1 MKVSKKNASL
11 MLLLGIINIVLFIIL
26 NVRRYNHMHEGIF
39 TYYIILFLSEITYLL
54 PFFYLVSLLKYVQE
68 KQFIITCFYALLA
81 GKITSFLFNF
91 IPNSNSSVSTILLVI
106 GVVIALI
113 EISVIIVS
121 FLIKNFVL
129 TTPFKTYAI
138 IYILVIL
145 IEWGVPLLLPLVT
158 GFDFYINASR
168 YLSYVSALPML
179 ATLYIIYQSKKLDNQ
194 ISPVFTAQK
203 WN

>member
-1 MKVSKKNASL
+1 MKVSKRNASL
-11 MLLLGIINIVLFIIL
+11 MLLLGIINIILFVIL
-26 NVRRYNHMHEGIF
+26 NLRRYNHMHEGIF
-39 TYYIILFLSEITYLL
+39 TYYILLFLSEITYLL
-54 PFFYLVSLLKYVQE
+54 PFFYLISLLKYIQE
-68 KQFIITCFYALLA
+68 KQFIVNCFYALLV
-81 GKITSFLFNF
+81 GKIISFLFNF

-106 GVVIALI
+106 GVIIALI
-113 EISVIIVS
+113 EICVIVVS
-121 FLIKNFVL
+121 FLIKNSVL

-194 ISPVFTAQK
+194 VSPVFTAQK
-203 WN
+203 RI